1 MKLTPKHRAFTKS
14 ILYENYPEPEG
25 KQLILSTNRAIF
37 LIKKML
43 ISKYSLRKLLN
54 DRYNEAFTYD
64 MHKNRVNR
72 YVTPSIKGTN
82 GAYFIYLVCMWF

>member
-1 MKLTPKHRAFTKS
+1 
-14 ILYENYPEPEG
+14 
-25 KQLILSTNRAIF
+25 
-37 LIKKML
+37 ML